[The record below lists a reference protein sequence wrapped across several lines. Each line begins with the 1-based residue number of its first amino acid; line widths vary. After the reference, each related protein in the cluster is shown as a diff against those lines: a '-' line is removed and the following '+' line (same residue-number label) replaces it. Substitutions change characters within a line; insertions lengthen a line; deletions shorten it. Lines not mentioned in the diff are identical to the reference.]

1 MAHWSEKPDAIRYGV
16 IQVLRN
22 ARGGGY
28 GPALRCVTRGGGGG
42 RYKGGGGGGGGE
54 WGVGGGGGGGVLM
67 PALRNALYFCRLHF
81 LRCTRA
87 GIALVYPAPHSVS
100 HVLVI
105 AINFK
110 LVI

>member
-1 MAHWSEKPDAIRYGV
+1 MSLVRWPIGRKNQTPFAMGSFKCY
-16 IQVLRN
+16 
-22 ARGGGY
+22 
-28 GPALRCVTRGGGGG
+28 VTPGG
-42 RYKGGGGGGGGE
+42 RYKGGGGGGG
-54 WGVGGGGGGGVLM
+54 LM